1 MKEGS
6 TFEFKVPPN
15 LNQSSTRNVL
25 LLPNITRNES
35 DMNNLK
41 VKTAIVEQSQ
51 EQEPKLMPKI
61 LLLSMDKAR
70 FSGLTIPSV
79 DDEDTLRRENAHK
92 MQQQF
97 SQMNK

>member
-1 MKEGS
+1 MLQADVSQVSTMQRESPLSVKEGS

-51 EQEPKLMPKI
+51 ELEPKLMPKI
-61 LLLSMDKAR
+61 LLLSMDKSR
-70 FSGLTIPSV
+70 FTGLTIPSI
-79 DDEDTLRRENAHK
+79 DD
-92 MQQQF
+92 
-97 SQMNK
+97 